1 MRTVVFAAA
10 LLLLLVPG
18 AANAATP
25 TVTEFALPSAT
36 TQPQGIAAGPDGNLW
51 FTELGGV
58 GGIGRITTSGV
69 ITEFRA
75 DAQASFTDN
84 AVPVQIAAGADGNM
98 WFTENAVNKIGRIT
112 PAGVVSEFSA
122 GLTPNA
128 GLQGI
133 AQGPDGNMWF
143 AENSIGKLG
152 RITPSG
158 TISEFTIPGA
168 APAPGPIGVAEGPD
182 GKVWFADANRGALGS
197 ATTGITPTIT
207 ETAVGVIAG
216 DDPTELA
223 PDPLASMWFTDFT
236 SERIGFN
243 SPDGGT
249 DNLAPIAGLQP
260 RGITSGPDG
269 NMWFAE
275 TGHNL
280 IGRVNEDESVP
291 TELGG
296 GQIIGTADP
305 FEIATGTD
313 GNLWFTEEGTGK
325 IGRITTAVDPPAF
338 GAPARIAVPGTGTQG
353 PASPYPSTI
362 DVSGLSGTVT
372 GVRARLNGVFHAKSS
387 DVDALLVGPQGQ
399 SALLV
404 ASARP
409 PGGAPM
415 SATGAVMTF
424 ADGGETMQ
432 GQFVS
437 GVFAPRNFASQP
449 TFPAPAPVGPY
460 GTALSTFSGT
470 DPNGEWKLF
479 VNDPASNDAG
489 EIVGGWSLDIDTAA
503 ADDRGPRTDGHVA
516 RDHDHGAPRHA
527 QAGGHRREGPEEAR
541 TQELPQGLLDP
552 GHARRAGGDRRHAVG
567 YLEEGNARG
576 GTRGVVSQELS
587 DLGVQEGPEGQAVQ
601 ERGRHAEEG
610 GQGASA
616 RRGDRPRRQ
625 CHHRRL
631 DHQGLA
637 RLRSVGGPARA
648 DMVPHMG
655 EAYDVVVVGGG
666 SAGAVIAAR
675 LSEDPECR
683 VALLEAGDR
692 PPEAEAMPAACASL
706 QVNPETDWMYTAD
719 PGEAGQGLATAG

>member
-1 MRTVVFAAA
+1 
-10 LLLLLVPG
+10 
-18 AANAATP
+18 
-25 TVTEFALPSAT
+25 
-36 TQPQGIAAGPDGNLW
+36 
-51 FTELGGV
+51 
-58 GGIGRITTSGV
+58 
-69 ITEFRA
+69 
-75 DAQASFTDN
+75 
-84 AVPVQIAAGADGNM
+84 
-98 WFTENAVNKIGRIT
+98 
-112 PAGVVSEFSA
+112 
-122 GLTPNA
+122 
-128 GLQGI
+128 
-133 AQGPDGNMWF
+133 MWF

-489 EIVGGWSLDIDTAA
+489 EIVGGWSLDIDTLPPQTIEVPGPTVTLPGTTITAPPDTRKPEVTVAKVPRKLGLKSFLKGFSIQVTPDEPAA
-503 ADDRGPRTDGHVA
+503 IDVTLSGTSKKATLAAVPVELFHKSFPTSASKRSDVKPSKSAVGTPKKAVKVRLRVAATDRGGK
-516 RDHDHGAPRHA
+516 
-527 QAGGHRREGPEEAR
+527 
-541 TQELPQGLLDP
+541 
-552 GHARRAGGDRRHAVG
+552 
-567 YLEEGNARG
+567 Y
-576 GTRGVVSQELS
+576 
-587 DLGVQEGPEGQAVQ
+587 
-601 ERGRHAEEG
+601 
-610 GQGASA
+610 
-616 RRGDRPRRQ
+616 
-625 CHHRRL
+625 HHRRL

-637 RLRSVGGPARA
+637 DSEVGGNAPRERIWSPTWVRRTTLWSSAVVGRVVIARS
-648 DMVPHMG
+648 
-655 EAYDVVVVGGG
+655 VVGGSG
-666 SAGAVIAAR
+666 VPRG
-675 LSEDPECR
+675 
-683 VALLEAGDR
+683 
-692 PPEAEAMPAACASL
+692 
-706 QVNPETDWMYTAD
+706 
-719 PGEAGQGLATAG
+719 TAGGGRPAPAGGARRRRHAPRSR